1 MAIPQ
6 LGLHSFPLILP
17 KNLVFHFFDSSNTVI
32 VTGQLGSLCMEASQ
46 PFKLYHYEAQE
57 DIPIETNETV
67 DIPETHIVAW
77 SCAQD
82 QKLFDKVCDSV
93 QYGHSLEFTLVGTGY
108 KATVRNSEDTNP
120 EKMFPEIMVGHSHPW
135 SFPSD
140 DTTWAVD
147 IGDVGT
153 LISLYGIDSEELGA
167 LGANLLETRKPDPY
181 KAKGVRVSNHK
192 YSVREGKKK

>member
-1 MAIPQ
+1 MAIPP
-6 LGLHSFPLILP
+6 SFPLILP

-46 PFKLYHYEAQE
+46 PFKLYHFEAQE
-57 DIPIETNETV
+57 DIPIEAHETI
-67 DIPETHIVAW
+67 DIPETNIIDW

-93 QYGHSLEFTLVGTGY
+93 QYGHSLDFTLVGTGY
-108 KATVRNSEDTNP
+108 KATWNIEDGNP
-120 EKMFPEIMVGHSHPW
+120 EKVYPEILVGHSHSW
-135 SFPSD
+135 SLFSD
-140 DTTWAVD
+140 DTTWSMD
-147 IGDVGT
+147 IKDVGT
-153 LISLYGIDSEELGA
+153 QITLYGIDSEELGG
-167 LGANLLETRKPDPY
+167 LGGDLLGTRKPDPY

>member
-1 MAIPQ
+1 MAIPP
-6 LGLHSFPLILP
+6 SFPLILP

-46 PFKLYHYEAQE
+46 PFKLYHFEAQE
-57 DIPIETNETV
+57 DIPIEAHETI
-67 DIPETHIVAW
+67 DIPETNIIDW

-93 QYGHSLEFTLVGTGY
+93 QYGHSLDFTLVGTGY
-108 KATVRNSEDTNP
+108 KATWNIEDGNP
-120 EKMFPEIMVGHSHPW
+120 EKVYPEIMVGHSHSW
-135 SFPSD
+135 SLFSD
-140 DTTWAVD
+140 DTTWSMD

-153 LISLYGIDSEELGA
+153 QITLYGIDSEELGA
-167 LGANLLETRKPDPY
+167 LGGDLLGTRKPDPY

>member
-1 MAIPQ
+1 MAIPP
-6 LGLHSFPLILP
+6 SFPFILPNPKNLVILP

-67 DIPETHIVAW
+67 DIPETHIVVW

-93 QYGHSLEFTLVGTGY
+93 QYGHSLDFTLVGTGY
-108 KATVRNSEDTNP
+108 KATWNSEHTI
-120 EKMFPEIMVGHSHPW
+120 PEIMVGHSHSW
-135 SFPSD
+135 SLSSD
-140 DTTWAVD
+140 DTTWSMD

-167 LGANLLETRKPDPY
+167 LGADLLETRKPDPY

>member
-57 DIPIETNETV
+57 DIPVKANKTV

-120 EKMFPEIMVGHSHPW
+120 EKMFPEINVGHSHPW

>member
-57 DIPIETNETV
+57 DIPVKANKTV

-120 EKMFPEIMVGHSHPW
+120 EKMFPEINVGHSHPW
-135 SFPSD
+135 SLPYD
-140 DTTWAVD
+140 DTTWSMD

-167 LGANLLETRKPDPY
+167 LGANLLEL
-181 KAKGVRVSNHK
+181 SLIHI
-192 YSVREGKKK
+192 